1 MTLTESG
8 VSDCLGSAS
17 AKLKALDPGAATPGS
32 LSTKKMAAI
41 GHSSFNA
48 SPSFSNN
55 VQLVIN
61 ARKLHCRAIS
71 IRRSPGALAS
81 TGTQQA
87 PVLRIPNMLT
97 MAAGDL

>member
-1 MTLTESG
+1 MTFTEGS
-8 VSDCLGSAS
+8 VTDRLGSAS
-17 AKLKALDPGAATPGS
+17 AKLKALDPEEAAAGS
-32 LSTKKMAAI
+32 LSTKKVAAI

-48 SPSFSNN
+48 LPSFSDR

-81 TGTQQA
+81 TGT
-87 PVLRIPNMLT
+87 
-97 MAAGDL
+97 